1 MSLLRVLLIALFAMV
16 SANAM
21 AEAPAPVAIPQ
32 APAAEA
38 ATLVPAPAAL
48 SEEKKTEIKQEVEK
62 LDIPSGYQVSYEGL
76 YSAQKESSKLLMF
89 ISIGVLLALFG
100 ILYWHFGSIVL
111 VLQIF
116 LGIVTGWF

>member
-1 MSLLRVLLIALFAMV
+1 
-16 SANAM
+16 
-21 AEAPAPVAIPQ
+21 
-32 APAAEA
+32 
-38 ATLVPAPAAL
+38 
-48 SEEKKTEIKQEVEK
+48 VEK
-62 LDIPSGYQVSYEGL
+62 LDIPSGYRVSYEGL